1 MLIRKC
7 IQEFRLQA
15 WQLNIYSQ
23 SARFFTDCNGSG
35 LLIHM
40 LETLQSALWGEALQL
55 VTDAGTMAS
64 SSAAVLDEIKS
75 ISDYK
80 CWSFTLVWPCTVSYS
95 IKKKKQFAVFFA
107 GTVQYCHR
115 KVVQKS
121 YCGYT
126 IILLSVFGFSC
137 GETAKC
143 SHLNV
148 TTATLYSKL
157 HIIVRFTGL
166 PDCLLCKRPLKYRM

>member
-95 IKKKKQFAVFFA
+95 IKKKKTICCFFCWHCSILS
-107 GTVQYCHR
+107 QKSSP
-115 KVVQKS
+115 KVVLRLYNNTTERFWFQLWWNSKMLS
-121 YCGYT
+121 FECNYSNF
-126 IILLSVFGFSC
+126 ILK
-137 GETAKC
+137 T
-143 SHLNV
+143 SHYR
-148 TTATLYSKL
+148 TFYRITW
-157 HIIVRFTGL
+157 
-166 PDCLLCKRPLKYRM
+166 LLVM